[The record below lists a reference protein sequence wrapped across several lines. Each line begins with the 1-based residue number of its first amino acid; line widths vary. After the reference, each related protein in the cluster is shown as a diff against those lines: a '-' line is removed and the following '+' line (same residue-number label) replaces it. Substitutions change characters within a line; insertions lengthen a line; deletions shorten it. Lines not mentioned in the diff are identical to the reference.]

1 MLYLRNLT
9 RIVKV
14 LAVDGS
20 YVTARLAD
28 GRVRDY
34 HISELRTTDSAVVS
48 EEIQKLMAHNPNQED
63 TTP

>member
-9 RIVKV
+9 RIAKI

-20 YVTARLAD
+20 YVTVRLAD

-34 HISELRTTDSAVVS
+34 HISDLRATDGAVVS

-63 TTP
+63 AP